1 MGETVLVTGCS
12 SGIGRAT
19 ALRFREAGWTVYA
32 AARDT
37 DADAVRTLEDR
48 DCRVVELDVT
58 DEASVETAVGRV
70 FEEEGGL
77 ECLVNN
83 AGYGQ
88 FGAVED
94 VPMEKVRRQ
103 FDVNTYGPI
112 RLMRAVLPRMR
123 ERGRGTIINVT
134 AGFGGLT
141 VPGLGIYTGSKFALE
156 SVSDALR
163 QETADTGVNVVCV
176 QPGLVATPFYDRA
189 LEEVESVEHT
199 PAYADLYRAL
209 EEVESVEHTPAY
221 ADLYRALESIG
232 VVREGGPGINRPER
246 VAETIVAAATAD
258 RPDPTYRVG
267 ALAAFGTYA
276 AAVVRGRLREAASR
290 VGLRIASNGA
300 VRRLLRRRRRE

>member
-19 ALRFREAGWTVYA
+19 ALRFRDAGWTVYA

-37 DADAVRTLEDR
+37 DEVRTLEDR
-48 DCRVVELDVT
+48 GCRVVELDVT
-58 DEASVETAVGRV
+58 DEASVETALSRI
-70 FEEEGGL
+70 FEEEGRL
-77 ECLVNN
+77 DCLVNN

-163 QETADTGVNVVCV
+163 QETAGTGVNVVCV

-209 EEVESVEHTPAY
+209 G
-221 ADLYRALESIG
+221 SIG

-246 VAETIVAAATAD
+246 VAATIVAAATAD

-276 AAVVRGRLREAASR
+276 AAVVRGRLRAAASR
-290 VGLRIASNGA
+290 VGLEVASNGA
-300 VRRLLRRRRRE
+300 VQRFLRRRRE